1 MTIGNLYVSIMIG
14 SCLFINS
21 LSGQSQARAVYDLGV
36 KHGTMGS
43 FEAAKVAFEK
53 AFKID
58 SLFIP
63 AKLNLIIVNDVLDN
77 KIEEKAAIFYFQGIE
92 LGNIN
97 NLENKIEMLNEALNR
112 DPNFGLAYNE
122 RGIAYAKKEQYPEAI
137 QDYDTALKFHT
148 DFPEIYFNKALSCD
162 KLERLEEAQQA
173 YENFLQFTHPS
184 YTWYIIY
191 ARKRIY
197 EIKTYLNNNQS
208 EQD

>member
-1 MTIGNLYVSIMIG
+1 MVISNLYVSIMIG
-14 SCLFINS
+14 SCLLINS

-36 KHGTMGS
+36 NHGTMGD
-43 FEAAKVAFEK
+43 FQAAKVAFEK

-58 SLFIP
+58 SLFVP

-77 KIEEKAAIFYFQGIE
+77 KIEETAAIFYFQGIAS
-92 LGNIN
+92 GNIN
-97 NLENKIEMLNEALNR
+97 DIENKIEMLNEAINQ

-122 RGIAYAKKEQYPEAI
+122 RGIAYAKNKQYPEAI
-137 QDYDTALKFHT
+137 QDYNTALKFYT
-148 DFPEIYFNKALSCD
+148 DSPEIYFNKALSCD

-173 YENFLQFTHPS
+173 YENFLQFTNPS

-197 EIKTYLNNNQS
+197 EIKNSLNNDQS
-208 EQD
+208 K